1 MIGNPK
7 KTNEI
12 LQKYDIRARKRYGQ
26 NFLVD
31 ENILDKI
38 VRTAEIAKTDGV
50 IEIGPGIG
58 ALTERLIM
66 ASKKVLAYEIDERF
80 INVLQ
85 TELGN
90 LEGLKIQNSD
100 FLEADLEADHTY
112 FSDCSRVLVVS
123 NIPYYITTP
132 IISKLLK
139 EGKGIDEFYLMVQK
153 EVGLRLTS
161 KPSTKDYNAFSVFI
175 SHLAEVSLCFPI
187 SQNSFIPKPDVDSL
201 MIRIKRIEPK
211 ERIENLEHFQSF
223 IQNIFENRR
232 KTLMNNLLRSYS
244 FTREGIGAAFKEAG
258 ISEQARSESLE
269 LGRIIGL
276 YKNLFDKQ

>member
-1 MIGNPK
+1 MIGNPQ

-12 LQKYDIRARKRYGQ
+12 LQKYNIRARKRYGQ
-26 NFLVD
+26 NFLID

-38 VRTAEIAKTDGV
+38 VMTAGIVKTDGV

-66 ASKKVLAYEIDERF
+66 ASKRVLAYEIDERF
-80 INVLQ
+80 INVLEN
-85 TELGN
+85 ELGN
-90 LEGLKIQNSD
+90 QEGLMIRNSD
-100 FLEADLEADHTY
+100 FLEADLEADRKF
-112 FSDCSRVLVVS
+112 FSDCARVLVVS

-139 EGKGIDEFYLMVQK
+139 KGSGIDEFYLMVQK

-161 KPSTKDYNAFSVFI
+161 KPNTKDYNAFSVFI
-175 SHLAEVSLCFPI
+175 SHLAEVSICFPI
-187 SQNSFIPKPDVDSL
+187 SQNCFIPRPDVESM
-201 MIRIKRIEPK
+201 MIKIKRTEPK
-211 ERIENLEHFQSF
+211 EPIDNLEHFQSF

-244 FTREGIGAAFKEAG
+244 LTREGIGAAFNSAA
-258 ISEQARSESLE
+258 IPEQARSESLD

-276 YKNLFDKQ
+276 YKNLFEKQ

>member
-1 MIGNPK
+1 MIGNPQ

-31 ENILDKI
+31 ENILNKI
-38 VRTAEIAKTDGV
+38 IKTAGVAKTDGI

-80 INVLQ
+80 IAVLEN
-85 TELGN
+85 ELGN
-90 LEGLKIQNSD
+90 LEGLKIRNSD
-100 FLEADLEADHTY
+100 FLEADLEADRKY
-112 FSDCSRVLVVS
+112 FSDCARVLVVS

-139 EGKGIDEFYLMVQK
+139 QGTGIDEFYLMVQK

-161 KPSTKDYNAFSVFI
+161 KPNTKDYNAFSVFI
-175 SHLAEVSLCFPI
+175 SHLAEVSICFPI
-187 SQNSFIPKPDVDSL
+187 SQNCFIPRPDVDSL
-201 MIRIKRIEPK
+201 MIKLKRIEPK

-223 IQNIFENRR
+223 VQNIFENRR
-232 KTLMNNLLRSYS
+232 KTLFNNLLRSYQ
-244 FTREGIGAAFKEAG
+244 FTKEGIAAALNSSA
-258 ISEQARSESLE
+258 ISEQARSESLD